1 MMPGRSISDVLQDIL
16 KNLQDIVRA
25 EFRLAKVEMSHEAM
39 ALARTSAWLAAGV
52 VLAILALAFAL
63 WSAVYGLALVMPL
76 WGATLTVTVVLAG
89 ASGILLTAGLR
100 KFKDVR
106 PVPERTI
113 ETMKENIEWLK
124 GSSK

>member
-1 MMPGRSISDVLQDIL
+1 MPGRSITEVLQDIL
-16 KNLQDIVRA
+16 RSLQDIVRA
-25 EFRLAKVEMSHEAM
+25 EFRLAKVELSHEAM
-39 ALARTSAWLAAGV
+39 ELARTSAWLAAGA
-52 VLAILALAFAL
+52 VLAILALGFAL

-76 WGATLTVTVVLAG
+76 WGATLTVTLVLVG
-89 ASGILLTAGLR
+89 ASGVLLTAGLR
-100 KFKDVR
+100 KFKEVR